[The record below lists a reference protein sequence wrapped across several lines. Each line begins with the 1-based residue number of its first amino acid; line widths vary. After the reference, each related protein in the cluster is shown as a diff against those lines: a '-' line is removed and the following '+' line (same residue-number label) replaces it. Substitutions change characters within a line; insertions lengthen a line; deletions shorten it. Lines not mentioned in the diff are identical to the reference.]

1 MSFQGLWLQG
11 LWHSAKV
18 VGAGLYWLMSLAFLW
33 GGLMQ
38 MGHPGMAGEVCIA
51 FVVCLFLLRFILV
64 KRFVA
69 ASVFNVA
76 ATVAF
81 FIFIAILQA
90 TGMTGVA

>member
-1 MSFQGLWLQG
+1 MIFQTLWLRG

-18 VGAGLYWLMSLAFLW
+18 VGAGLYWLLSLAFLW
-33 GGLMQ
+33 GGFMQ
-38 MGHPGMAGEVCIA
+38 MGHSGMAGEVCIA
-51 FVVCLFLLRFILV
+51 FVVCLFVLV
-64 KRFVA
+64 KRVVT

-90 TGMTGVA
+90 KGMTGIA